1 MASTQGSVR
10 FRGITRSAAQTR
22 ILDAAL
28 KLIGDN
34 GVGGTSLQ
42 MIADEIGVTK
52 AAVYHQF
59 KTKEEIVIALT
70 ERELGGLEEAL
81 EAAEIEQSQPRAR
94 ELLLD
99 GVIDLAV
106 KRRGVASTLQFD
118 PVVVRL
124 LAEHTQFQQF
134 IQRLYGVLIGDAGD
148 DARVSAAMLS
158 GAIAVG
164 VMHPLVAGIDDD
176 TLRSQLL
183 RLTRRFIKTSDG
195 GRNSKRAAGARTST
209 AQRSARSN
217 AIPRDRR

>member
-1 MASTQGSVR
+1 VVSAQADSR
-10 FRGITRSAAQTR
+10 FRFITRSAAQTR

-59 KTKEEIVIALT
+59 KTKDEIVIALT

-81 EAAEIEQSQPRAR
+81 EAAEAVRERPRAR
-94 ELLLD
+94 EVLLD

-106 KRRGVASTLQFD
+106 KRRGVAATLQFD
-118 PVVVRL
+118 PVIVRL
-124 LAEHTQFQQF
+124 LAEHQPFQQF
-134 IQRLYGVLIGDAGD
+134 TQRLYGVLLGDAAD

-164 VMHPLVAGIDDD
+164 VVHPLVADIDDD
-176 TLRSQLL
+176 TLRARLL
-183 RLTRRFIKTSDG
+183 HIARRFIDTSQPAPG
-195 GRNSKRAAGARTST
+195 TNGTAPAR
-209 AQRSARSN
+209 
-217 AIPRDRR
+217 RRHW

>member
-1 MASTQGSVR
+1 MVSTRASRQ
-10 FRGITRSAAQTR
+10 FRSITRSAAQTR

-81 EAAEIEQSQPRAR
+81 EAAEAEQSQPRAR

-99 GVIDLAV
+99 RVIDLAV
-106 KRRGVASTLQFD
+106 ERRGVAATLQFD
-118 PVVVRL
+118 PVIVRL
-124 LAEHTQFQQF
+124 LAEHKPFQQF
-134 IQRLYGVLIGDAGD
+134 IQRLYGVLIGEAGN

-158 GAIAVG
+158 GAVAVG
-164 VMHPLVAGIDDD
+164 VMHPLVADIDDD

-183 RLTRRFIKTSDG
+183 RLTRRFIEMSDG
-195 GRNSKRAAGARTST
+195 SRDFKGAADTRTST
-209 AQRSARSN
+209 RRLSRAKRRGARL
-217 AIPRDRR
+217 A